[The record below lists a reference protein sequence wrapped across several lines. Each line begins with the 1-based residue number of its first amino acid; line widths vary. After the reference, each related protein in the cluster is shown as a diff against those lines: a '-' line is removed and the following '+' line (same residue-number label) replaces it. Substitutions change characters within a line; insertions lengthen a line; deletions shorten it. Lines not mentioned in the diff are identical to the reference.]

1 MLDQPS
7 VRFDGRCRLLGVS
20 GLPDRGAQGGRG
32 VRRRPLPGRP
42 GWLAGILLTGLCL
55 GSPAA
60 PRDREVRAVRIET
73 PPRVN
78 GVLDE
83 PFWAA
88 IPPITGFR
96 QRDPVDGAP
105 ASERTEVRIAYDENA
120 LYFGFRFFDS
130 EPHRI
135 RRSILDR
142 GGRISKDDRVVIALD
157 TYLDRRNGYIFE
169 VGSLGT
175 QDDALFTDESLDR
188 PDWNWDGVFTTDTT
202 VNADGWVLEM
212 AIPFTTI
219 RFADVEEPVMGI
231 AIQRSIRRKNE
242 NVFWPHIGRDFVG
255 GIAQASQYAT
265 LTGLKDIRRGHRLE
279 VKPYATLGGQRLAGE
294 PDFERETKA
303 GLDLKYGLTSNLTLD
318 LTWNTDFAQVEADNV
333 QINLTRF
340 DLFFP
345 EKREFFLERAGLFE
359 FGTTQETEVFFSR
372 RVGLEGDIQGGARLT
387 GQAGPISVGALA
399 LRTGGNGAGFRLRR
413 RGRCSS
419 GRLELGPPAAGELPG
434 AHDRRGDRDESRPHR
449 RKFEPR
455 CRSRLP
461 HPVLEQ
467 FGIPRVGGEPPG
479 FRGRRIG
486 RRPAGR
492 PAPNWTWRTT
502 ATRSPWTASMSGSTS
517 TPRWAS
523 SAAATWTNGSS
534 GAGFRPRFE
543 ASGWAR
549 RFSVWGGGVRTRGTG
564 GELQSER
571 LSSNADFL
579 FESGERVSVVVDDR
593 FERLH
598 EPVSISGRILPPGDY
613 RFRFWE
619 TFASTNESRMFSV
632 SLEGSRGDFW
642 SGRRTRYGGRGVVKT
657 GPHLTVGARL
667 ARNHVSL
674 PVTNGDFTTTLVAVD
689 LVGAVSR
696 KLFAAALVQ
705 WDSLSRELQANIRV
719 DWIHTPGSD
728 LFLVLDTGYLT
739 DDTLDPRFDPWTR
752 RTAVAKLTWLKAF

>member
-1 MLDQPS
+1 MKKYLMP
-7 VRFDGRCRLLGVS
+7 CHLLVS
-20 GLPDRGAQGGRG
+20 GALLLSSLVIGSASAQ
-32 VRRRPLPGRP
+32 
-42 GWLAGILLTGLCL
+42 
-55 GSPAA
+55 
-60 PRDREVRAVRIET
+60 DREARAVRIET
-73 PPRVN
+73 PPRVD

-83 PFWAA
+83 PFWAR
-88 IPPITGFR
+88 IRPVTGFR

-120 LYFGFRFFDS
+120 LYFGFTFFDS

-135 RRSILDR
+135 NRAILDR

-169 VGSLGT
+169 VGALGT

-188 PDWNWDGVFTTDTT
+188 PDWNWDGVFTTETT
-202 VNADGWVLEM
+202 VNAEGWVLEM

-231 AIQRSIRRKNE
+231 AFQRSIRRKNE
-242 NVFWPHIGRDFVG
+242 TVLWPHIGQDFVG

-279 VKPYATLGGQRLAGE
+279 VKPFATLGGQQLAGE
-294 PDFERETKA
+294 PDFERQSQA

-318 LTWNTDFAQVEADNV
+318 LTWNTDFAQVETDNV

-359 FGTTQETEVFFSR
+359 FGTRGETEVFFSR
-372 RVGLEGDIQGGARLT
+372 RVGLDADIQGGARVT
-387 GQAGPISVGALA
+387 GQAGPISIGALA
-399 LRTGGNGAGFRLRR
+399 LRTGGTLPDSGAGTGDGEVPAAWNSVLRLQANLRERTTAGVIATSLDRAGGGSNRVAGADFHTRFWSSSAFRVWGARLWDSRAGGSGPGNQAARAELDLENDRYALSLDRVHVGKDFDPALGFLRR
-413 RGRCSS
+413 RDMDEWS
-419 GRLELGPPAAGELPG
+419 L
-434 AHDRRGDRDESRPHR
+434 RG
-449 RKFEPR
+449 
-455 CRSRLP
+455 
-461 HPVLEQ
+461 
-467 FGIPRVGGEPPG
+467 
-479 FRGRRIG
+479 
-486 RRPAGR
+486 
-492 PAPNWTWRTT
+492 
-502 ATRSPWTASMSGSTS
+502 
-517 TPRWAS
+517 
-523 SAAATWTNGSS
+523 
-534 GAGFRPRFE
+534 GFRPRFE
-543 ASGWAR
+543 SSGWAR

-571 LSSNADFL
+571 LSSNADLL

-598 EPVSISGRILPPGDY
+598 GPASISGRILPPGDY
-613 RFRFWE
+613 HFRFWE
-619 TFASTNESRMFSV
+619 AFASTNESRTLSV

-667 ARNHVSL
+667 ARNKVSL
-674 PVTNGDFTTTLVAVD
+674 PVTDGDFTTTLIAVD

-696 KLFAAALVQ
+696 KLFAGALVQ

-728 LFLVLDTGYLT
+728 LFLVLDTGYIT
-739 DDTLDPRFDPWTR
+739 DDTLDPRLDPWTR